1 MIMDLSGDSTAKNK
15 IAPYRAIFAN
25 ATDGIAIID
34 RDAKYIEQNLAHRAI
49 LGYSDEELLGR
60 TPAIHAGEEK
70 FAEIAKE
77 LIGTGRCRTEMRS
90 RRKDGQW
97 VDIAL
102 SAFGIYDDSGE
113 VLCYVGIKR
122 DITARKRVEEAM
134 ARQAQILRL
143 SHDAILVWRLDGTI
157 VSWNRGAE
165 ELYGFTESEAVGQAT
180 HELLRT
186 VHPVPWH
193 EIESAMRRE
202 GRWEGELRH
211 RTKNGREVIVSARHQ
226 MIADAD
232 GHNYVL
238 ETNRD
243 MTESKRVEEDLRAAH
258 DTFRH
263 LVEQSPFGVYVVNAD
278 FRLVQVSAG
287 SQKVFQ
293 NVRPLLGRD
302 FADVLRRIWPEPFA
316 GEAIGLFRH
325 TLETGEPYHAPS
337 TIERR
342 RDSGELEAYDWKI
355 ERLMLPDGRWGV
367 VCHFYDL
374 SERQRYEELQR
385 ESEARFRTLADNI
398 SQLAWM
404 TDEKGWI
411 CWYNQRWFNYTGT
424 TLEEMQGW
432 GWQKV
437 HHPDHL
443 PQVVEKWRQALARGE
458 TWEDTFPLRGRDGR
472 YRWFLS
478 RAVPIRNTDGRI
490 AGWFGTNTDITDLR
504 EAEQARAHL
513 AAIVTHSDDAI
524 ISKDL
529 NGLITSWN
537 RGAERLFGY
546 TEQEAIGRSI
556 TMLIPPDRVDE
567 EPEILVRI
575 KRGESVEHFETVRR
589 RKDGTLLDISLT
601 VSPIKDDEGRII
613 GASKVARDMTAR
625 KRQEEELRRWKD
637 ELETRVQERTGEL
650 LATQGRLMT
659 LTSQLSLTEQ
669 RERRKLARELH
680 DYLAQMLVVG
690 QMKTGMLKK
699 QIPPKPA
706 STGLLQDVGKVFQEA
721 LAYTRTL
728 IAELSPPSLEDS
740 GLPVALKWL
749 AERFEKDGL
758 KVDVQVDCVS
768 IPLPEEQSVVVFQAV
783 RELLFNVMKHADVD
797 QATVTVMLDQDHSL
811 RIAVTDYGKGLSQD
825 ALQRSAQP
833 GHLGLISVRERFRA
847 MGGRVDV
854 ESRPGQ
860 GTTVTLVLPL
870 ARSAETKM
878 LNSKPPEMQNSALR
892 TQNSALSKQ
901 AAIRV
906 LLVDDHQPVRQGL
919 RDLLA
924 SDDRIRVVGEAGTCE
939 EALMLA
945 ANLVPD
951 VAVTDLNLPDMD
963 GIEATRRFK
972 RLHPQMVVIGLSIHT
987 EERMKREMVSAG
999 AETLLSKEWA
1009 AEELI
1014 ATIVKCRD
1022 ERLREPKAAMLETP
1036 R

>member
-1 MIMDLSGDSTAKNK
+1 M
-15 IAPYRAIFAN
+15 
-25 ATDGIAIID
+25 
-34 RDAKYIEQNLAHRAI
+34 
-49 LGYSDEELLGR
+49 
-60 TPAIHAGEEK
+60 
-70 FAEIAKE
+70 
-77 LIGTGRCRTEMRS
+77 
-90 RRKDGQW
+90 
-97 VDIAL
+97 
-102 SAFGIYDDSGE
+102 
-113 VLCYVGIKR
+113 
-122 DITARKRVEEAM
+122 
-134 ARQAQILRL
+134 
-143 SHDAILVWRLDGTI
+143 
-157 VSWNRGAE
+157 
-165 ELYGFTESEAVGQAT
+165 
-180 HELLRT
+180 
-186 VHPVPWH
+186 
-193 EIESAMRRE
+193 
-202 GRWEGELRH
+202 
-211 RTKNGREVIVSARHQ
+211 
-226 MIADAD
+226 
-232 GHNYVL
+232 
-238 ETNRD
+238 
-243 MTESKRVEEDLRAAH
+243 
-258 DTFRH
+258 
-263 LVEQSPFGVYVVNAD
+263 
-278 FRLVQVSAG
+278 
-287 SQKVFQ
+287 
-293 NVRPLLGRD
+293 
-302 FADVLRRIWPEPFA
+302 
-316 GEAIGLFRH
+316 
-325 TLETGEPYHAPS
+325 
-337 TIERR
+337 
-342 RDSGELEAYDWKI
+342 
-355 ERLMLPDGRWGV
+355 
-367 VCHFYDL
+367 
-374 SERQRYEELQR
+374 
-385 ESEARFRTLADNI
+385 
-398 SQLAWM
+398 
-404 TDEKGWI
+404 
-411 CWYNQRWFNYTGT
+411 
-424 TLEEMQGW
+424 
-432 GWQKV
+432 
-437 HHPDHL
+437 
-443 PQVVEKWRQALARGE
+443 
-458 TWEDTFPLRGRDGR
+458 
-472 YRWFLS
+472 
-478 RAVPIRNTDGRI
+478 
-490 AGWFGTNTDITDLR
+490 R

-650 LATQGRLMT
+650 MATQGRLMT

-699 QIPPKPA
+699 QISPKPA

-825 ALQRSAQP
+825 ALKRSAQP

>member
-1 MIMDLSGDSTAKNK
+1 MSPSSNPHPPGATL
-15 IAPYRAIFAN
+15 APYRAIFAN

-34 RDAKYIEQNLAHRAI
+34 RDAKYIEQNPAHRAM
-49 LGYSDEELLGR
+49 LGYSDEDLLGQ
-60 TPAIHAGEEK
+60 TPALHVGEEV
-70 FAEIAKE
+70 FRRIAKE
-77 LIGTGRCRTEMRS
+77 LIETGRFYGEVRS
-90 RRKDGQW
+90 RRKDGRW
-97 VDIAL
+97 IDIAL
-102 SAFGIYDDSGE
+102 SAFGLYSDKGE
-113 VLCYVGIKR
+113 VLCYVGVKR
-122 DITARKRVEEAM
+122 DITARKQTEEAM
-134 ARQAQILRL
+134 ARQAHLLRL
-143 SHDAILVWRLDGTI
+143 SHDAVLVWRLDGTI

-165 ELYGFTESEAVGQAT
+165 ELYGFTESEAVGHAT

-186 VHPVPWH
+186 VHPVPWP
-193 EIESAMRRE
+193 EIESTMRRQ

-211 RTKNGREVIVSARHQ
+211 RTKDGREVIVSARHQ
-226 MIADAD
+226 MIADGD
-232 GHNYVL
+232 GQDYVL

-243 MTESKRVEEDLRAAH
+243 MTESKRVEKDLRAAH

-263 LVEQSPFGVYVVNAD
+263 LVEQSPFGVYVVDAD

-287 SQKVFQ
+287 ARKVFQ

-302 FADVLRRIWPEPFA
+302 FADVLRHIWPEPFA

-355 ERLMLPDGRWGV
+355 ERLMLPDGQWGV

-404 TDEKGWI
+404 TDEKGWLF
-411 CWYNQRWFNYTGT
+411 WYNQRWFNYTGT

-443 PQVVEKWRQALARGE
+443 SHVVEKWRQALERGE
-458 TWEDTFPLRGRDGR
+458 TWEDTFPLRGGDGR

-490 AGWFGTNTDITDLR
+490 LRWFGTNTDITDLR
-504 EAEQARAHL
+504 EAEQAQAHL

-529 NGLITSWN
+529 NSIITSWN

-546 TEQEAIGRSI
+546 TEEEAIGRSI
-556 TMLIPPDRVDE
+556 TMLMPPDRVDE
-567 EPEILVRI
+567 EPKILARI

-589 RKDGTLLDISLT
+589 RKDGTLLNISLT
-601 VSPIKDDEGRII
+601 VSPIKDDDGRII

-625 KRQEEELRRWKD
+625 KRQEEELRQLKD
-637 ELETRVQERTGEL
+637 ELEIRVQERTGEL

-699 QIPPKPA
+699 QVPPNPA
-706 STGLLQDVGKVFQEA
+706 STGLLEDLGKVFQEA

-740 GLPVALKWL
+740 GLPIALKWL

-758 KVDVQVDCVS
+758 RVDVQVDCVS

-783 RELLFNVMKHADVD
+783 RELLFNVMKHANVD
-797 QATVTVMLDQDHSL
+797 QATVTVAPDQDNSL
-811 RIAVTDYGKGLSQD
+811 RIAVTDHGKGLSPD

-854 ESRPGQ
+854 ESQPGQ
-860 GTTVTLVLPL
+860 GTTVTLRLPL
-870 ARSAETKM
+870 TKSAETKV
-878 LNSKPPEMQNSALR
+878 LSPKSSETR
-892 TQNSALSKQ
+892 GSALSAQ
-901 AAIRV
+901 DSGLPTPAVIRV
-906 LLVDDHQPVRQGL
+906 LLVDDHKPVRQGL
-919 RDLLA
+919 RDILA
-924 SDDRIRVVGEAGTCE
+924 SDDRIRVVGEAGNCE

-945 ANLVPD
+945 VNLVPD
-951 VAVTDLNLPDMD
+951 VVVTDINLPDMS
-963 GIEATRRFK
+963 GIEATKRFK
-972 RLHPQMVVIGLSIHT
+972 TLHPQMVVIGLSVHT
-987 EERMKREMVSAG
+987 EEHMKREMISAG
-999 AETLLSKEWA
+999 AETLLSKESA
-1009 AEELI
+1009 GEELI
-1014 ATIVKCRD
+1014 AMIVKCRN
-1022 ERLREPKAAMLETP
+1022 ERLREPPAATP
-1036 R
+1036 NPHSL

>member
-1 MIMDLSGDSTAKNK
+1 MLGRAGYQVSEASAGQEALRLAATDSPELIILDVGLPDIDGLEVCRRLKAEHATSHIMVLLVSSSRTLKKSFAVEVEQEADSYLREPIDPVELLVGVRMLLRLAGLEKQNRRLIRQSQTQDK
-15 IAPYRAIFAN
+15 IAPYRAA
-25 ATDGIAIID
+25 
-34 RDAKYIEQNLAHRAI
+34 
-49 LGYSDEELLGR
+49 
-60 TPAIHAGEEK
+60 
-70 FAEIAKE
+70 
-77 LIGTGRCRTEMRS
+77 
-90 RRKDGQW
+90 
-97 VDIAL
+97 
-102 SAFGIYDDSGE
+102 
-113 VLCYVGIKR
+113 
-122 DITARKRVEEAM
+122 
-134 ARQAQILRL
+134 
-143 SHDAILVWRLDGTI
+143 
-157 VSWNRGAE
+157 
-165 ELYGFTESEAVGQAT
+165 
-180 HELLRT
+180 
-186 VHPVPWH
+186 
-193 EIESAMRRE
+193 
-202 GRWEGELRH
+202 
-211 RTKNGREVIVSARHQ
+211 
-226 MIADAD
+226 
-232 GHNYVL
+232 
-238 ETNRD
+238 NRD
-243 MTESKRVEEDLRAAH
+243 MTRSKQVEEDLRAAH

-278 FRLVQVSAG
+278 FRLIQVSAG
-287 SQKVFQ
+287 AQKVFQ

-316 GEAIGLFRH
+316 GEAIDLFRH
-325 TLETGEPYHAPS
+325 TLETGKPYHAPS

-374 SERQRYEELQR
+374 SERQRYEESQR
-385 ESEARFRTLADNI
+385 ESEARFHTLADNI

-404 TDEKGWI
+404 ADERGGFF
-411 CWYNQRWFNYTGT
+411 WYNQRWFDYTGT

-432 GWQKV
+432 GWQKF

-443 PQVVEKWRQALARGE
+443 QHVVEKWRQALETGA
-458 TWEDTFPLRGRDGR
+458 TWEDTFPLRGRDGQ

-490 AGWFGTNTDITDLR
+490 LRWFGTNTDITDLR
-504 EAEQARAHL
+504 EAEQAQAHL

-567 EPEILVRI
+567 EPEILARI
-575 KRGESVEHFETVRR
+575 RSEESVEHFETVRR

-601 VSPIKDDEGRII
+601 VSPIKDDEGRVI
-613 GASKVARDMTAR
+613 GASKVARDMTTR

-706 STGLLQDVGKVFQEA
+706 STGLLQDLGKVFQEA

-740 GLPVALKWL
+740 GLPIALKWL

-758 KVDVQVDCVS
+758 QVDVQVNCVS

-783 RELLFNVMKHADVD
+783 RELLFNVMKHADVG
-797 QATVTVMLDQDHSL
+797 QATVTVTPDQDNSL
-811 RIAVTDYGKGLSQD
+811 RIAVTDHGKGLSPD

-870 ARSAETKM
+870 ARSAETKV
-878 LNSKPPEMQNSALR
+878 LSSKLPEMQNSALR
-892 TQNSALSKQ
+892 TQNSALPKQ

-906 LLVDDHQPVRQGL
+906 LLVDDHKSVRQGL
-919 RDLLA
+919 RELLA
-924 SDDRIRVVGEAGTCE
+924 SDDRIRVVSEAGTCE

-951 VAVTDLNLPDMD
+951 MVVTDINLPDMD

-987 EERMKREMVSAG
+987 EEHMKREIVSAG

-1022 ERLREPKAAMLETP
+1022 ERLREPKSDYA
-1036 R
+1036 